1 MSAEQHWRGLD
12 DAFCRVLSA
21 DQVAHARERFARRAN
36 ALSDIFLPRLL
47 QTAQQSSA
55 DDSDSTGKLARL
67 RQISRELSAALSV
80 SWAEGEDALRK
91 L

>member
-12 DAFCRVLSA
+12 RAFCRVLPA
-21 DQVAHARERFARRAN
+21 GQVAHARERFARRAS
-36 ALSDIFLPRLL
+36 ALSDIVLPRLL
-47 QTAQQSSA
+47 HQAEQALA
-55 DDSDSTGKLARL
+55 DDSDSTSKLARL

-80 SWAEGEDALRK
+80 SWAEGEDAFRK